1 MASHAIDL
9 IQIISE
15 LMKLLPPAIYCPQP
29 PLQLLNIYSISLV
42 PVLLL
47 DRSHARWQ
55 NVPSK
60 GFQPSASAAT
70 LVSFLLD
77 RSRSSACSLP
87 TLSLAFS
94 RMCASYVLGTGR
106 TKGGGGGDTGTTL
119 ARRLS
124 VPDLFP
130 PATHR
135 SPVAC
140 RSPTLSP
147 HPPLLLFCLHLLH
160 TRTTSS
166 QRHSRAAHPKK
177 RLSRGTRTGPL
188 SRLCIPMAR
197 IPRTN
202 MLNSSQ
208 AKC

>member
-1 MASHAIDL
+1 MASRAIDL

-15 LMKLLPPAIYCPQP
+15 LMNLLPPAIYCPQP
-29 PLQLLNIYSISLV
+29 PLHLLNIYSISLV

-94 RMCASYVLGTGR
+94 RMCASYVLGTGWGWWR
-106 TKGGGGGDTGTTL
+106 HGHNTRPSPIGPRPVSPGNASLTSRLPVSNPFPSSSPPSLLPPPPPHQDDIFTAALKSSSPKKTTL
-119 ARRLS
+119 
-124 VPDLFP
+124 
-130 PATHR
+130 
-135 SPVAC
+135 
-140 RSPTLSP
+140 
-147 HPPLLLFCLHLLH
+147 
-160 TRTTSS
+160 
-166 QRHSRAAHPKK
+166 QRHTNRPS
-177 RLSRGTRTGPL
+177 LSFVHSHGK
-188 SRLCIPMAR
+188 
-197 IPRTN
+197 
-202 MLNSSQ
+202 NS
-208 AKC
+208 KN